1 MRVTFV
7 SGSDICTAGEEREGA
22 RRGEKSEKRR
32 DSRGGEERREG
43 RTEER

>member
-22 RRGEKSEKRR
+22 RRGEK
-32 DSRGGEERREG
+32 GEQRREK
-43 RTEER
+43 